1 MKKHLVALT
10 AGVALFLAT
19 LWGAAE
25 AGVIERTYL
34 PIIVDVQGGSAP
46 SATATQVVDGTA
58 TPSSTPSATASGTAT
73 LTGTPSATATVTTT
87 ATGTATS
94 TPSATPTA
102 TVTATATP
110 TMTRTASATPTAT
123 MTRTARPTATGTA
136 TPTNT
141 PRATASSTPT
151 KTPKPTATAKPT
163 KTPKP
168 TATATREPPGNCST
182 CAADVY
188 NCSDFGSQ
196 EDAQAC
202 FDYCMEQVG
211 YDVHNLDGDD
221 NGIACESLPDVP
233 FGGWVLRGP

>member
-1 MKKHLVALT
+1 VQVKKHLVALT
-10 AGVALFLAT
+10 AGVVLFLAT

-58 TPSSTPSATASGTAT
+58 T
-73 LTGTPSATATVTTT
+73 
-87 ATGTATS
+87 
-94 TPSATPTA
+94 
-102 TVTATATP
+102 
-110 TMTRTASATPTAT
+110 
-123 MTRTARPTATGTA
+123 
-136 TPTNT
+136 
-141 PRATASSTPT
+141 ASSTPT

-168 TATATREPPGNCST
+168 TATATREPSGNCST

-233 FGGWVLRGP
+233 FGGWVLRRP

>member
-1 MKKHLVALT
+1 VKKHLVALT
-10 AGVALFLAT
+10 AGVVLFLAT

-58 TPSSTPSATASGTAT
+58 TPSSTPSATPT
-73 LTGTPSATATVTTT
+73 LTGTPSATATVTAT
-87 ATGTATS
+87 ATATMTN
-94 TPSATPTA
+94 TPSATPT
-102 TVTATATP
+102 P
-110 TMTRTASATPTAT
+110 TMTSTASATPTAT

-168 TATATREPPGNCST
+168 TATATREPSGNCST

-233 FGGWVLRGP
+233 FGGWVLRRP